1 MEVRLKQNSYIA
13 LHRTLGIVRDF
24 DWNDNYIYIFITKSD
39 ETQNTRLT
47 KFDINSNTEVE
58 TRIFVNAP
66 RSLGVFTT
74 LGSNSNKLFLL
85 LLKRDYFK
93 LDSSMNILSH
103 YDLTS
108 IIPNSDDTR
117 VHIGK
122 ENYFV
127 S

>member
-24 DWNDNYIYIFITKSD
+24 DWNDNYIYVFIAKSD

-103 YDLTS
+103 YDLTG